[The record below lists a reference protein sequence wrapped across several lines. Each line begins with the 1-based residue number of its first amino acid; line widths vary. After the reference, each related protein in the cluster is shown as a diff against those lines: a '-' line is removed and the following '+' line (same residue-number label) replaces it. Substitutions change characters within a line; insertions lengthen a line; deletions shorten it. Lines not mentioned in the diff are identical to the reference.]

1 MKHYLFIFIT
11 FSVSLLKAQEIRKE
25 IEVKQATVYLQG
37 AKVYGNT
44 HVNLQKGRNMIR
56 IMNLPNTLDEN
67 TYKIN
72 LEKNTTLLSITPVN
86 NFVKGNDLS
95 DNERKLDNA
104 IKRLQRQISLLDIQ
118 ISNSSDK
125 QNTSKLN
132 DEKQQLQRQLN
143 QLNIQVHR
151 SLEEQ
156 SNIQTENERK
166 KIQRQADLLNI
177 QIKNLAGEQN
187 IINDNLKISTNDR
200 ATPQE
205 QLIKLTDFYRK
216 RMLEI
221 GNQLFLLNE
230 QKNILD
236 ESLASLNNQFTEEQT
251 YKNNNQKQLLLEIL
265 ADHETNLNLGVSYV
279 VSDAGWIPSYDLRA
293 ESVKKPLE
301 MVYKGKI
308 YQKTGQDWKNIKLFI
323 STYRPSYH
331 QDRPIL
337 SPLYVAEYNTYN
349 PQEELANYKIKAAAK
364 EVNSYQMR
372 DDVRAKPSQIPVA
385 TVSDNQMN
393 VIYEL
398 NYNQDI
404 VSQEKEQYVI
414 LDKKQI
420 DATYKYHTVPK
431 LNNQV
436 FLMAFVKNWQNLNLI
451 NGEANIYFEDNY
463 IGKTHITSNY
473 VKDEFPISL
482 GVDER
487 ITVKRIK
494 LEDKASQKGISS
506 NKWETESYQINI
518 RNNTKENIELEVL
531 DQLPISENAKITVKS
546 LDLGGGDYDGKTGS
560 ILWNK
565 KIGSGNSEKISFSY
579 EVKYPKE
586 MQIQYYSR

>member
-1 MKHYLFIFIT
+1 MKRYFLLLIIFSAA
-11 FSVSLLKAQEIRKE
+11 FSKAQEIKKE
-25 IEVKQATVYLQG
+25 IEVKQATVFLQG
-37 AKVYGNT
+37 AKVFGSTN
-44 HVNLQKGRNMIR
+44 VSLQKGRNTIR
-56 IMNLPNTLDEN
+56 IVNLPNNLDEN

-72 LEKNTTLLSITPVN
+72 LEKNTTLLSITPQN
-86 NFVKGNDLS
+86 NFLKNDELS
-95 DNERKLDNA
+95 DSEKILETET
-104 IKRLQRQISLLDIQ
+104 KKLQRQVS
-118 ISNSSDK
+118 
-125 QNTSKLN
+125 
-132 DEKQQLQRQLN
+132 
-143 QLNIQVHR
+143 
-151 SLEEQ
+151 
-156 SNIQTENERK
+156 
-166 KIQRQADLLNI
+166 LLNI
-177 QIKNLAGEQN
+177 QIKNLTGEQR
-187 IINDNLKISTNDR
+187 IINDNLKVSVNDKS
-200 ATPQE
+200 TPQE
-205 QLIKLTDFYRK
+205 QLIKLTEFYRK

-221 GNQLFLLNE
+221 DNQVFLLDE
-230 QKNILD
+230 QKTVLD
-236 ESLASLNNQFTEEQT
+236 ESIAKLNKQSAEEQT
-251 YKNNNQKQLLLEIL
+251 HKNTNRKELLLEIL
-265 ADHETNLNLGVSYV
+265 ADNETNLNLGVSYI
-279 VSDAGWIPSYDLRA
+279 VSDAGWVPSYDLRA

-308 YQKTGQDWKNIKLFI
+308 YQKTGQDWKNVKLFV
-323 STYRPSYH
+323 STYRPSYN

-337 SPLYVAEYNTYN
+337 SPLYVAEYTPYN
-349 PQEELANYKIKAAAK
+349 SQMEVAGYKSKK
-364 EVNSYQMR
+364 EVSAANAYQMR
-372 DDVRAKPSQIPVA
+372 EDVLAKPSQIPVA
-385 TVSDNQMN
+385 SVSDSQMN

-398 NYNQDI
+398 NYNQTI

-463 IGKTHITSNY
+463 IGKTNITSNY

-494 LEDKASQKGISS
+494 LEDKTSQKAMNS
-506 NKWETESYQINI
+506 NKWETESYQISI

-531 DQLPISENAKITVKS
+531 DQLPISENSKILVKTLNLGDGS
-546 LDLGGGDYDGKTGS
+546 LDDKTGS

-565 KIGSGNSEKISFSY
+565 NIGSGSSEKIIFSY

-586 MQIQYYSR
+586 MHIQYYSR

>member
-11 FSVSLLKAQEIRKE
+11 FSATLLKAQEIRKE

-37 AKVYGNT
+37 AKVFGST
-44 HVNLQKGRNMIR
+44 HVNLQKGRNLVR
-56 IMNLPNTLDEN
+56 IVNLPNTLDEN

-72 LEKNTTLLSITPVN
+72 LEKNTTLLSITPLN
-86 NFVKGNDLS
+86 NFLKKDDLS
-95 DNERKLDNA
+95 DSEKKLDNER
-104 IKRLQRQISLLDIQ
+104 KRLQRQIILLDIQ

-125 QNTSKLN
+125 QNITKLN
-132 DEKQQLQRQLN
+132 DEKKQLQRQIN
-143 QLNIQVHR
+143 QLNIQISH
-151 SLEEQ
+151 SPEEQ
-156 SNIQTENERK
+156 NSMNADDERK

-187 IINDNLKISTNDR
+187 IINDNLKISANDHS
-200 ATPQE
+200 TPQE

-236 ESLASLNNQFTEEQT
+236 ESIENLNKQSEEEQT

-265 ADHETNLNLGVSYV
+265 ADNETSLNLGVSYV
-279 VSDAGWIPSYDLRA
+279 VSDAGWVPSYDLRA

-308 YQKTGQDWKNIKLFI
+308 YQKTGQDWKNVKLFV
-323 STYRPSYH
+323 STYKPSYR

-337 SPLYVAEYNTYN
+337 SPLYVAEYNAYS
-349 PQEELANYKIKAAAK
+349 PQAEVANYRIKAAAK

-372 DDVRAKPSQIPVA
+372 DDIAAKPSQIPVA

-398 NYNQDI
+398 NYNQNI

-414 LDKKQI
+414 LDKKQM

-463 IGKTHITSNY
+463 IGKTNITGNY

-482 GVDER
+482 GADER

-494 LEDKASQKGISS
+494 LEDKTSQKGMSS
-506 NKWETESYQINI
+506 NKWETESYQISI

-531 DQLPISENAKITVKS
+531 DQIPLSENTKITVKP

-586 MQIQYYSR
+586 IQIQYYSR

>member
-1 MKHYLFIFIT
+1 MKRYFLILIT
-11 FSVSLLKAQEIRKE
+11 FTVSFLKAQEIRKE
-25 IEVKQATVYLQG
+25 IEVKQATVFLQG
-37 AKVYGNT
+37 AKVFGTTN
-44 HVNLQKGRNMIR
+44 VSLQKGRNMVKIV
-56 IMNLPNTLDEN
+56 NLPNNLDEN

-72 LEKNTTLLSITPVN
+72 LEKNTTLLSITPQS
-86 NFVKGNDLS
+86 NFLKNDELS
-95 DNERKLDNA
+95 ESEKKLETEN
-104 IKRLQRQISLLDIQ
+104 KKLQRQVS
-118 ISNSSDK
+118 
-125 QNTSKLN
+125 
-132 DEKQQLQRQLN
+132 
-143 QLNIQVHR
+143 
-151 SLEEQ
+151 
-156 SNIQTENERK
+156 
-166 KIQRQADLLNI
+166 LLNI
-177 QIKNLAGEQN
+177 QIKNLTGEQH
-187 IINDNLKISTNDR
+187 IINDNLKISTNDKS
-200 ATPQE
+200 TPQE
-205 QLIKLTDFYRK
+205 QLIKLTEFYRK

-221 GNQLFLLNE
+221 DNQVFLLNE
-230 QKNILD
+230 QKTVLD
-236 ESLASLNNQFTEEQT
+236 ESIAKLNNQSAEEQT
-251 YKNNNQKQLLLEIL
+251 HKNTNPKELLLEIL
-265 ADHETNLNLGVSYV
+265 ADHETNLNLGISYI

-308 YQKTGQDWKNIKLFI
+308 YQKTGQDWKNVKLFV
-323 STYRPSYH
+323 STYRPSYN

-337 SPLYVAEYNTYN
+337 SPLYVAEYTPYN
-349 PQEELANYKIKAAAK
+349 SQMEIAGYKSKKEISAANA
-364 EVNSYQMR
+364 YQMR
-372 DDVRAKPSQIPVA
+372 EDVAVKPSQIPVA
-385 TVSDNQMN
+385 TVSDSQMN

-398 NYNQDI
+398 NYNQTI

-414 LDKKQI
+414 LDKKLV

-463 IGKTHITSNY
+463 IGKTNITSNY

-494 LEDKASQKGISS
+494 LEDKTSQKAMNA
-506 NKWETESYQINI
+506 NKWETESYQISI
-518 RNNTKENIELEVL
+518 RNNTKENIELEIL
-531 DQLPISENAKITVKS
+531 DQLPISENSKILVKTIN
-546 LDLGGGDYDGKTGS
+546 LGGGIPDEKTGS

-565 KIGSGNSEKISFSY
+565 NIGSGSSEKITFSY

>member
-1 MKHYLFIFIT
+1 MKRYFLLLIIFSAAI
-11 FSVSLLKAQEIRKE
+11 SKAQEIKKE
-25 IEVKQATVYLQG
+25 IEVKQATVFLQG
-37 AKVYGNT
+37 AKVFGSTN
-44 HVNLQKGRNMIR
+44 VSLQKGRNTIR
-56 IMNLPNTLDEN
+56 IVNLPNNLDEN

-72 LEKNTTLLSITPVN
+72 LEKNTTLLSITPQN
-86 NFVKGNDLS
+86 NFLKNDELS
-95 DNERKLDNA
+95 DSEKKLETET
-104 IKRLQRQISLLDIQ
+104 KKLQRQVS
-118 ISNSSDK
+118 
-125 QNTSKLN
+125 
-132 DEKQQLQRQLN
+132 
-143 QLNIQVHR
+143 
-151 SLEEQ
+151 
-156 SNIQTENERK
+156 
-166 KIQRQADLLNI
+166 LLNI
-177 QIKNLAGEQN
+177 QIKNLTGEQR
-187 IINDNLKISTNDR
+187 IINDNLKVSVNDKS
-200 ATPQE
+200 TPQE
-205 QLIKLTDFYRK
+205 QLIKLTEFYRK

-221 GNQLFLLNE
+221 DNQVFLLDE
-230 QKNILD
+230 QKTVLD
-236 ESLASLNNQFTEEQT
+236 ESIAKLNKQSAEEQT
-251 YKNNNQKQLLLEIL
+251 HKNTNRKELMLEIL
-265 ADHETNLNLGVSYV
+265 ADNETNLNLGVSYI
-279 VSDAGWIPSYDLRA
+279 VSDAGWVPSYDLRA

-308 YQKTGQDWKNIKLFI
+308 YQKTGQDWKNVKLFV
-323 STYRPSYH
+323 STYRPSYN

-337 SPLYVAEYNTYN
+337 SPLYVAEYTPYN
-349 PQEELANYKIKAAAK
+349 SQMEVAGYKSKK
-364 EVNSYQMR
+364 EVSAANAYQMR
-372 DDVRAKPSQIPVA
+372 EDIAVKPSQIPVA
-385 TVSDNQMN
+385 SVSDSQMN

-398 NYNQDI
+398 NYNQTI

-463 IGKTHITSNY
+463 IGKTNITSNY

-494 LEDKASQKGISS
+494 LEDKTSQKAMNS
-506 NKWETESYQINI
+506 NKWETESYQISI

-531 DQLPISENAKITVKS
+531 DQLPISENSKILVKTLNLGDGS
-546 LDLGGGDYDGKTGS
+546 LDDKTGS

-565 KIGSGNSEKISFSY
+565 NIGSGSSEKITFSY
-579 EVKYPKE
+579 EVKYPKD